1 MKKRGFVIV
10 EFVFEIIVGVLVF
23 SALLS
28 AGTQWGKGD
37 IIKKQNI
44 AKEYMDQK
52 TTCSKIMKEIDK
64 IEMVLQA
71 HIYENEDLIT
81 LCEDCHESVHLSEKS
96 KNGISFFI
104 TSCLSYTDWWL
115 IEKIM
120 IETFLNM
127 KL

>member
-44 AKEYMDQK
+44 AKDLSLTIGLLQSSSYDSYIKYERDLSRY
-52 TTCSKIMKEIDK
+52 TIMVEGNYIRCCDVC
-64 IEMVLQA
+64 I
-71 HIYENEDLIT
+71 
-81 LCEDCHESVHLSEKS
+81 
-96 KNGISFFI
+96 G
-104 TSCLSYTDWWL
+104 
-115 IEKIM
+115 
-120 IETFLNM
+120 
-127 KL
+127 